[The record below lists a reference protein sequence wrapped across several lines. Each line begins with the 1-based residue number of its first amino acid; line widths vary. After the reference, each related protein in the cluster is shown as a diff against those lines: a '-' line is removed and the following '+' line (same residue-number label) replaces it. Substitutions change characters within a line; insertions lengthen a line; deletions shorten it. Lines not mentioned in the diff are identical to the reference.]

1 MLKSLQH
8 CLHQLVLVGNEL
20 FNLRVGLVVGV
31 ATLAIA
37 VVPCLH
43 HLRDFNKGRMRYK
56 ARIAYPAT
64 CTGKNADTTNFI
76 IIMSMKDAVV
86 DKAPRQPTTH
96 TDTHSV
102 KPIINHH
109 TSND

>member
-1 MLKSLQH
+1 MPKSLQH

-20 FNLRVGLVVGV
+20 FNLGVGLVVGV

-37 VVPCLH
+37 VVPCVH
-43 HLRDFNKGRMRYK
+43 HLRDFKKGRMRYK
-56 ARIAYPAT
+56 ARITYPAT
-64 CTGKNADTTNFI
+64 CTGKNADATNFI

-86 DKAPRQPTTH
+86 DKAPWQPTTH
-96 TDTHSV
+96 TNTHSI

-109 TSND
+109 TSDD